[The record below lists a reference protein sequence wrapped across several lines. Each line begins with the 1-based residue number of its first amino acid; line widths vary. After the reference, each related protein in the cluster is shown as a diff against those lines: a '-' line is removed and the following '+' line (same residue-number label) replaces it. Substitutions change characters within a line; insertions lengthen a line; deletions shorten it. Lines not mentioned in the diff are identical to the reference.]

1 VATTPHDETA
11 VRSYPDDPH
20 PGTTRKTKPGDTQ
33 NPDRRQCEIPIRLI
47 RVDTIPMTPDEF
59 DNATEA
65 LAVLLNQYWQAH
77 PDLAV

>member
-11 VRSYPDDPH
+11 VRSYPDDPY
-20 PGTTRKTKPGDTQ
+20 PGVTRNTTAGDTKTAD
-33 NPDRRQCEIPIRLI
+33 DRIRGIPIRVF

-65 LAVLLNQYWQAH
+65 LAVLLNQYRQAH
-77 PDLAV
+77 PDLAA